1 MAKPNSVRDEAA
13 RPRNDSVTPRRDT
26 RYVVESQAVQF
37 GEIARNVSNRARS
50 LGLSSPVFKSP
61 PRIVGVSR
69 TLRRRP
75 DGQAVVAV
83 AFRNRPA
90 GAVIADL
97 IEGVITTNDVE
108 GAQACRLRDDL
119 WEPFS
124 ESVKIAA

>member
-1 MAKPNSVRDEAA
+1 M
-13 RPRNDSVTPRRDT
+13 
-26 RYVVESQAVQF
+26 VESQAVQF

>member
-1 MAKPNSVRDEAA
+1 MT
-13 RPRNDSVTPRRDT
+13 VTPRRDT
-26 RYVVESQAVQF
+26 RFVVESQAVQF

-50 LGLSSPVFKSP
+50 LGLSAPVFKSP

-69 TLRRRP
+69 TVRRRP

-90 GAVIADL
+90 GAVVADL
-97 IEGVITTNDVE
+97 IEGVITTNEVE
-108 GAQACRLRDDL
+108 GAQASRLRDDL

-124 ESVKIAA
+124 ETVKIAA

>member
-1 MAKPNSVRDEAA
+1 M
-13 RPRNDSVTPRRDT
+13 
-26 RYVVESQAVQF
+26 VESQAVQF

-69 TLRRRP
+69 TVRRRD

-83 AFRNRPA
+83 AFRNRPT

-97 IEGVITTNDVE
+97 IEGVLVVNELD

-119 WEPFS
+119 WAPFS
-124 ESVKIAA
+124 DSIKLAA